1 MKPRESQTTVGP
13 PNTGFNWRE
22 QTHLKRF
29 LPSSLN
35 EMLRIFIFNK
45 GNKDLDGVQK
55 QRYRGILCTKLFYSR
70 SLSSEKIIIFSLS
83 PILDIEVLICA
94 KAYLFYEIKYNSIWC
109 RIFIKF
115 KQSKV

>member
-45 GNKDLDGVQK
+45 GNKDLDGVQNSVT
-55 QRYRGILCTKLFYSR
+55 QDSMYQ
-70 SLSSEKIIIFSLS
+70 IIFFK
-83 PILDIEVLICA
+83 E
-94 KAYLFYEIKYNSIWC
+94 
-109 RIFIKF
+109 FIIGKNNNFFF
-115 KQSKV
+115 KPHT